1 MRAGLPRN
9 DVEIDRWGSV
19 VACISLEIKQIQ
31 SLTNELATFK
41 NPPGVQSF
49 RPLTPPPPPK
59 KSIAARKPKAVK
71 NANKRGSRPTSAAS
85 GWRKNRISGNVKSS
99 GYGQKKKKKKK
110 KKYKKYSEDPEHA
123 DHAELAA
130 MIEREIVSFDGA
142 LTFLVV
148 HAQLRGC

>member
-1 MRAGLPRN
+1 M
-9 DVEIDRWGSV
+9 
-19 VACISLEIKQIQ
+19 
-31 SLTNELATFK
+31 
-41 NPPGVQSF
+41 
-49 RPLTPPPPPK
+49 
-59 KSIAARKPKAVK
+59 
-71 NANKRGSRPTSAAS
+71 
-85 GWRKNRISGNVKSS
+85 KSS